1 MQTMTLP
8 RIHFNAPTVLLFS
21 LLCIVI
27 FILQLDEFCAVPG
40 RGGFAINNATH
51 YLKLFTHVLGHGNL
65 EHLFGNLTFILLL
78 GPILEDR
85 YGSSRMAIMILLTAV
100 ITGAANILLSQFP
113 LLGAS
118 GIVYMF
124 IILSSI
130 VNIRSGTVPLTF
142 ILIAGI
148 FIGQE
153 ITDGLNKQDN
163 ISQMAHIVGGIMGA
177 IIGFRLK
184 R

>member
-1 MQTMTLP
+1 MSLP

-27 FILQLDEFCAVPG
+27 FILQLDNFCAVPG

-51 YLKLFTHVLGHGNL
+51 YLKLFTHVLAHGNL
-65 EHLFGNLTFILLL
+65 QHLFGNLTFILLL

-85 YGSSRMAIMILLTAV
+85 YGSARMAIMIVLTAV
-100 ITGAANILLSQFP
+100 ITGAANILLSKYH